1 METAVGELVFKQEML
16 VGYIAIVASLYGMIT
31 GRAVSEYEYE
41 YERDWQP
48 SPRHEKGQFG
58 SLRRLRACCV
68 HVPLSLR
75 RRPHAHDLPTDDD
88 DDRQYD

>member
-1 METAVGELVFKQEML
+1 METAVGEHVLKQEML
-16 VGYIAIVASLYGMIT
+16 VGYIAIVAIT
-31 GRAVSEYEYE
+31 GRAVQSTSTIVTKETGPVHNTRE
-41 YERDWQP
+41 
-48 SPRHEKGQFG
+48 EKGQFG

-75 RRPHAHDLPTDDD
+75 RRPHAHVLPTDD